1 MDLAKL
7 AATKL
12 KIVQNVPK
20 MDKSATRTAVAKP
33 NQYFQ
38 VLTDEQMDEQIKKLS
53 RGLRCGKWHVYV
65 IEIIAG
71 VGVRVKAEGCALT
84 ESAYFN
90 PRCKVSLTMSVDTN
104 IELLCQ
110 MPVSARDAADRAW
123 K

>member
-7 AATKL
+7 AATQL
-12 KIVQNVPK
+12 KIDQSTPK
-20 MDKSATRTAVAKP
+20 MDKSATRTAVGKP

-38 VLTDEQMDEQIKKLS
+38 VLTDGRMDKQIMKLS

-65 IEIIAG
+65 IEMIAG
-71 VGVRVKAEGCALT
+71 VGVRVIAEGSALT
-84 ESAYFN
+84 ESAFN
-90 PRCKVSLTMSVDTN
+90 PCCKVSLTMPVDTN

-110 MPVSARDAADRAW
+110 MPVSARDAADRAL

>member
-1 MDLAKL
+1 MCHYRSPWSGVVLDLAKL

-20 MDKSATRTAVAKP
+20 MDKSATRTAVGKA

-38 VLTDEQMDEQIKKLS
+38 VLTDEQMNEQIKKLS

-71 VGVRVKAEGCALT
+71 VGVRVKAEGSALT
-84 ESAYFN
+84 ESAFN
-90 PRCKVSLTMSVDTN
+90 PRCKVSLTMEVVFN
-104 IELLCQ
+104 
-110 MPVSARDAADRAW
+110 
-123 K
+123 